1 MNETKREKEL
11 ITIILRLCY
20 RLPSDDP
27 VREEAIDYLERTEQ
41 MPQPIYAIAAE

>member
-1 MNETKREKEL
+1 MNETKREMEL

-41 MPQPIYAIAAE
+41 MPLPVYAAVGE